1 MIWLLIACNK
11 GPSIEQV
18 GTVDPTPLAYGRGRK
33 RMNIDQVAAS
43 IERVTG
49 QSWQE
54 LDESGA
60 QVQLFEDLSGS
71 LGKPDYLAA
80 TEEDLAPG
88 LLFQK
93 FLDDAA
99 RSTCIAAAESERPSQ
114 GSYLMLE
121 EEPQDN
127 VRSLILRFHGH
138 EWPAN
143 DERVDPWLDL
153 YSVAETP
160 ERGWALVCVGLI
172 THPDFYTY

>member
-1 MIWLLIACNK
+1 MIWLLLACNR

-18 GTVDPTPLAYGRGRK
+18 ATVDPSPLAYGRDRK

-54 LDESGA
+54 LDETGE
-60 QVQLFEDLSGS
+60 QVQLFDTLSGS

-99 RSTCIAAAESERPSQ
+99 RSTCITAAESERP
-114 GSYLMLE
+114 GSGEYLMLLE
-121 EEPQDN
+121 TPEDN
-127 VRSLILRFHGH
+127 VRALILRFHGH
-138 EWPAN
+138 EWPAA
-143 DERVDPWLDL
+143 DERLDPWLDL

>member
-1 MIWLLIACNK
+1 MIWLLLACK
-11 GPSIEQV
+11 PAPSIDQV
-18 GTVDPTPLAYGRGRK
+18 ATVESAPLAYGRDKK
-33 RMNIDQVAAS
+33 RMNIDQVSAS

-60 QVQLFEDLSGS
+60 QVQLFDALSGS

-80 TEEDLAPG
+80 TEEDLVPG

-99 RSTCIAAAESERPSQ
+99 RSTCIAAAASDTSGQARFLT
-114 GSYLMLE
+114 LMDD
-121 EEPQDN
+121 PQDN
-127 VRSLILRFHGH
+127 MRMLILSFHGH
-138 EWPAN
+138 SWPEG
-143 DERVDPWLDL
+143 DPRLDPWMEL
-153 YSVAETP
+153 YSVASTP

>member
-1 MIWLLIACNK
+1 MIWLLLACNP
-11 GPSIEQV
+11 GASIEQV
-18 GTVDPTPLAYGRGRK
+18 ATVEATPLAYGRDKK

-54 LDESGA
+54 LDESGE
-60 QVQLFEDLSGS
+60 QVQLFETLSGS

-99 RSTCIAAAESERPSQ
+99 RSTCIAASESSDV
-114 GSYLMLE
+114 GDFLMLM

-127 VRSLILRFHGH
+127 LRALVLRFHGH
-138 EWPAN
+138 DWPAE
-143 DERVDPWLDL
+143 DARLDPWLNL
-153 YSVAETP
+153 YGLSETP